1 MPPSSSSLLIE
12 LLVGDIGGAGTIF
25 DSFDDDVSL
34 KISKKKCKPIFNYFH
49 EKKSSS
55 NCNHL
60 PDDEVNGGCFCS
72 LLVVASILDWSSS
85 LEMVELHS
93 EATVRLDSGRP
104 VKTEKIINQ
113 KLL

>member
-1 MPPSSSSLLIE
+1 MTLEVLVQFLTLLTMMFHSKFLKKIVNRKFNIFTKNIP
-12 LLVGDIGGAGTIF
+12 LIVIIG
-25 DSFDDDVSL
+25 
-34 KISKKKCKPIFNYFH
+34 Y
-49 EKKSSS
+49 
-55 NCNHL
+55 HL